1 MAERKKIDIDIRS
14 AVLRVGEADVSLRVV
29 PRDGVPT
36 LLAEV
41 SNLNPLV
48 LDINESRDRKRS
60 FFAFDLAHRVVYY
73 AVTGHEAP
81 KGDFDY
87 GTFAVNSMH
96 LLRLIDTIR
105 TLVQAYEL
113 DGENAGHRIIGC
125 HDQRR

>member
-1 MAERKKIDIDIRS
+1 MAERKQIKVDII
-14 AVLRVGEADVSLRVV
+14 AATLLIGEAEVKLRAMSENSRPVLTAV
-29 PRDGVPT
+29 
-36 LLAEV
+36 V
-41 SNLNPLV
+41 SNLKPLI

-87 GTFAVNSMH
+87 GTFSVNSMH

-105 TLVQAYEL
+105 TLVQAHEL
-113 DGENAGHRIIGC
+113 EDENAGHRIIGC

>member
-1 MAERKKIDIDIRS
+1 MAERKQIEIDIRS
-14 AVLRVGEADVSLRVV
+14 AILRIGEADVSLRVV

-36 LLAEV
+36 LLAEA

-48 LDINESRDRKRS
+48 LDVNSSRDRHRS

-81 KGDFDY
+81 SGDFDY
-87 GTFAVNSMH
+87 GTFAVNSIH

-105 TLVQAYEL
+105 TLVQAHEL
-113 DGENAGHRIIGC
+113 EDEKAGHRIIGC
-125 HDQRR
+125 QGR